1 MMTRRIKALSLATVF
16 LLIAVLSVSSSVC
29 AGAVQSDTR
38 VYYTNSDTNYRVMI
52 QDDANLISESEMREL
67 VNSMKPLTAYCD
79 VRFLSSGDYASD
91 ELDKKDTK
99 LKDILEAGDY
109 FLFFES
115 EKNNRISIWTDGAV
129 DKKLTK
135 KDYEDIFKGSDDDYK
150 KGGELGYAQGMYQRA
165 LTAMGGELPL
175 PREPG
180 AEPYK
185 NPETGYSALIYDDAE
200 LLDPDEEI
208 LLMEDMKPLTKY
220 GNVAY
225 WTTKETASNELD
237 QAMDKRR
244 ELFGDTS
251 STVFVINMKIR
262 KLTIQSDGGIYDV
275 ITDSRARSITDNV
288 KGDAGNKKYYAASK
302 DAFGQMLTL
311 LEGGTISEP
320 MKIASYVMLSL
331 LAGLIIALVVIF
343 SKRFNPLAEE
353 SRQFTD
359 ETKGTAS
366 CCKKVKQKT
375 DSDVDLG
382 LVPRAGLFILHL
394 LPDILLGGLGG
405 GIGGGSSGGGSSG
418 GGGGGGSASF

>member
-1 MMTRRIKALSLATVF
+1 MMTKRIKALSLASVF
-16 LLIAVLSVSSSVC
+16 LLMAVLAVLSSVC
-29 AGAVQSDTR
+29 VGAVQSDTK

-52 QDDANLISESEMREL
+52 QDDANLISESEMTEL

-79 VRFLSSGDYASD
+79 VRFLSSRDYDSD
-91 ELDKKDTK
+91 ELDENDTK
-99 LKDILEAGDY
+99 LKDILKPGDY

-115 EKNNRISIWTDGAV
+115 EKNNKISIMTDGTV
-129 DKKLTK
+129 DKKLTQ

-180 AEPYK
+180 VEPYK

-200 LLDPDEEI
+200 LLSFAEKE
-208 LLMEDMKPLTKY
+208 LLMHDMKPLTKY

-225 WTTKETASNELD
+225 WTTNETASNELD
-237 QAMDKRR
+237 QAMNKRR
-244 ELFGDTS
+244 ALFGDTS

-288 KGDAGNKKYYAASK
+288 KGDTRNKKYYAASN

-331 LAGLIIALVVIF
+331 LAGLIIALAIIF
-343 SKRFNPLAEE
+343 SKRCNPLAEE

-359 ETKGTAS
+359 EIKENDS
-366 CCKKVKQKT
+366 CCKKVKQYC
-375 DSDVDLG
+375 DSEFDLG
-382 LVPRAGLFILHL
+382 LVPRAGLFILQL
-394 LPDILLGGLGG
+394 MPDILLGA
-405 GIGGGSSGGGSSG
+405 IGGGGGSGGGSG
-418 GGGGGGSASF
+418 GGGGGGGGSSSF